1 MTWWNRLRRRGQL
14 EEQLDKELRFHL
26 EECAADLVARGI
38 PPGEARRQARM
49 ALGGPEQ

>member
-26 EECAADLVARGI
+26 EECAADLVARH
-38 PPGEARRQARM
+38 PSRRGA
-49 ALGGPEQ
+49 AAGPDGAGRA